1 MLVAVAQPVLVA
13 QPVQQDMNAP
23 NSGPSSFQIWGG
35 PVSPS
40 APPLVDYQIV
50 GSDFSQ
56 VLELTVE
63 PAQTVTAEPGTMLYM
78 SPGMALDADIGGLG
92 QGCKRCCCAGESL
105 FRLHL
110 KNTTQTAQKISLTAR
125 YPARIV
131 PIDLREHTGLIV
143 NRGAFLAALGTDW
156 RINLQMVGSLGTA
169 CCAGQGLFMNTL
181 HGQSMAFLAGGG
193 TVMHKQ
199 LAVGEEMIVD
209 PHSVLAF
216 ANTVQLGIRRAG
228 GCMVCCCAGQG
239 LFNAVLTGP
248 GLVML
253 HSMSLGKLR
262 AAIAPSQGGGQGAA
276 NAGGQS

>member
-1 MLVAVAQPVLVA
+1 
-13 QPVQQDMNAP
+13 
-23 NSGPSSFQIWGG
+23 
-35 PVSPS
+35 
-40 APPLVDYQIV
+40 
-50 GSDFSQ
+50 
-56 VLELTVE
+56 
-63 PAQTVTAEPGTMLYM
+63 
-78 SPGMALDADIGGLG
+78 MALDADIGGLG

-110 KNTTQTAQKISLTAR
+110 KNATNCPQKISLASR
-125 YPARIV
+125 FPARIV

-156 RINLQMVGSLGTA
+156 RIHLQMVGSMGAA

-181 HGQSMAFLAGGG
+181 HGQSMAFLSGGG
-193 TVMHKQ
+193 TVMTKE
-199 LAVGEEMIVD
+199 LAAGEEILVD

-216 ANTVQLGIRRAG
+216 DHTVQLGIRRAG

-262 AAIAPSQGGGQGAA
+262 AAVAPAAPNQSGGA